1 MGTQVKTTEREA
13 SQYRQTSARD
23 DRSTHQGHLQEEETN
38 EFDDDRNQKLEGYD
52 ENEYDAAN
60 RRKRREAEEADG
72 DTAAH
77 ERMEVRT
84 PSRRGFAAMDK
95 EKQRMIAS
103 KGGKASHGGGRK
115 PSKNR

>member
-1 MGTQVKTTEREA
+1 MGTPIKTTEREA
-13 SQYRQTSARD
+13 PQYRQRD
-23 DRSTHQGHLQEEETN
+23 DRSTAPGHTREADDMD
-38 EFDDDRNQKLEGYD
+38 EFDDDRNQQLEGYD
-52 ENEYDAAN
+52 ENELDAADH
-60 RRKRREAEEADG
+60 RGRREAQEADG
-72 DTAAH
+72 DSAAH
-77 ERMEVRT
+77 ERREVRT

>member
-13 SQYRQTSARD
+13 PQYSQTSAGN
-23 DRSTHQGHLQEEETN
+23 DRTRHGNVGKEDME
-38 EFDDDRNQKLEGYD
+38 EFDDDSNQQLEGYD
-52 ENEYDAAN
+52 ENEFDAAD
-60 RRKRREAEEADG
+60 RRKRQEAAATDG
-72 DTAAH
+72 DNAAH
-77 ERMEVRT
+77 ERREVRT